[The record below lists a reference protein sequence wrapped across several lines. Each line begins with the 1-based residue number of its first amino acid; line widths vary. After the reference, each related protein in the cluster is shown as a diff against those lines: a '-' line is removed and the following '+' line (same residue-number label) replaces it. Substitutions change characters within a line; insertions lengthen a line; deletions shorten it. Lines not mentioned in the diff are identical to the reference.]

1 MHFHFLFIFQANFQ
15 SILAKNITYGFDNNL
30 VKTTKGK
37 WYYIPYSAFE
47 IKSYLK
53 DLTIYAES
61 VGTVSVQV
69 IIFI

>member
-1 MHFHFLFIFQANFQ
+1 LN
-15 SILAKNITYGFDNNL
+15 KNITYGFDNNP

-37 WYYIPYSAFE
+37 WYYIPYSAIE
-47 IKSYLK
+47 IKGYLK

-61 VGTVSVQV
+61 VGTVNVQV